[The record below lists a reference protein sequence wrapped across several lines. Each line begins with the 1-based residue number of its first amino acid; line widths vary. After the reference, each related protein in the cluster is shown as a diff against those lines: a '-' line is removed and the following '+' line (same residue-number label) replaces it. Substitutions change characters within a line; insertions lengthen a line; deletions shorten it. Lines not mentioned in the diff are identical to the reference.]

1 MTVAARARIE
11 RGTVSRLREAP
22 DVRPR
27 REQLPAAVRETLIEE
42 RLVVPAG
49 ELRLLERWLDDRLF
63 GLGELAPLLRD
74 ERVTEVMVNG
84 LRGVWVERNGRL
96 EETGIRFADADE
108 IIVIIE
114 RLVAPLGR
122 RIDLASPL
130 VAPRL
135 PDGSRVHAVIPPIS
149 PVGPVLTIRRF
160 AAQPLGPDDLV
171 RNGTLTRE
179 AMDYLIRAVAQ
190 RRSILVSGGT
200 SSGKTTTLNALAFAV
215 GENERI
221 VTIEDAAELRL
232 PQSNVVALETRT
244 ASIEG
249 TGAIDVRALLRA
261 ALRMRPDR
269 IVVGEVRGG
278 EALDMLQA
286 MNTGHRGSLTTA
298 HANSAAHS
306 LMRIETMALMGGI
319 DLPLEAIREQI
330 RRRIEVV
337 VHQERDASGARRIM
351 AIAELAPTLPHSLAK
366 PTAHAAAALALGA
379 PIDDALRAYSGVIA
393 DEDLAPFGIVLGAFA
408 RSGGK
413 IGRSLGRV
421 GALLR
426 GRIALDDERSA
437 LTAQGRASAIV
448 LVALAPLGGMFFAV
462 MTPDYVA
469 VLADHGRWL
478 VDVASVIEIIGGL
491 WLWRILRL
499 SSPHADLASLLDA
512 VVVGLDAG
520 MTFELALASR

>member
-11 RGTVSRLREAP
+11 RGIVGRLREAP
-22 DVRPR
+22 DGRPR
-27 REQLPAAVRETLIEE
+27 REQLPAALRETLIEE

-96 EETGIRFADADE
+96 EETGIRFADAEE
-108 IIVIIE
+108 IMVIIE

-130 VAPRL
+130 VDARL

-149 PVGPVLTIRRF
+149 LVGPVLTIRRF
-160 AAQPLGPDDLV
+160 TARPLGPDDLV
-171 RNGTLTRE
+171 RNGTLTRDV
-179 AMDYLIRAVAQ
+179 MDYLVKAVAK

-215 GENERI
+215 SANERI

-244 ASIEG
+244 PSVEG

-298 HANSAAHS
+298 HANSAGHA
-306 LMRIETMALMGGI
+306 LMRIETMALMGGV
-319 DLPLEAIREQI
+319 DLPLEAIRDQI
-330 RRRIEVV
+330 RHGIEVV
-337 VHQERDASGARRIM
+337 LHQERDANGARRIVE
-351 AIAELAPTLPHSLAK
+351 IAELSSDRGDP
-366 PTAHAAAALALGA
+366 
-379 PIDDALRAYSGVIA
+379 Y
-393 DEDLAPFGIVLGAFA
+393 VLT
-408 RSGGK
+408 R
-413 IGRSLGRV
+413 IG
-421 GALLR
+421 
-426 GRIALDDERSA
+426 
-437 LTAQGRASAIV
+437 
-448 LVALAPLGGMFFAV
+448 P
-462 MTPDYVA
+462 
-469 VLADHGRWL
+469 
-478 VDVASVIEIIGGL
+478 
-491 WLWRILRL
+491 
-499 SSPHADLASLLDA
+499 
-512 VVVGLDAG
+512 
-520 MTFELALASR
+520 